1 MASVLNAGDSGA
13 PAWLASLDDGAAS
26 WVAQHG
32 LLVVILLV
40 AAMSLIGVGALW
52 RRTRTLAVAC
62 GLALTAA
69 MWVLGQDLGMLYTGQ
84 ATDPNSGPLLA
95 LLAGSP
101 ELPRGAER
109 S

>member
-1 MASVLNAGDSGA
+1 MGRFGWGRPS
-13 PAWLASLDDGAAS
+13 AS
-26 WVAQHG
+26 WAAQHG
-32 LLVVILLV
+32 LLGVILLV

-84 ATDPNSGPLLA
+84 ATDPNSGLLLALLALA
-95 LLAGSP
+95 LLAGSS
-101 ELPRGAER
+101 ELARGAER